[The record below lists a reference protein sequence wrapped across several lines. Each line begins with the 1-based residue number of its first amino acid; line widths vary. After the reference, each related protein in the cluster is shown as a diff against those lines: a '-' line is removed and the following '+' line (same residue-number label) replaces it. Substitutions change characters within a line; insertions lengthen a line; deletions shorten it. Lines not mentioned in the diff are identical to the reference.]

1 MSSTLEQEI
10 WGILN
15 QTKDEIRANMSSKHI
30 NATGRTSA
38 SIHVETFEKG
48 VRLVGGSNDTHPV
61 PDYPYGSAEA
71 PDTAPIPTLEVGRQ
85 GGDVPRGFYYII
97 RQWSRDKGLT
107 FASERERSTFAYFLA
122 RKIAREGTRRNK
134 LHDDVYSTP
143 VENAKER
150 ITKAARESMKNTL
163 QAALGGVQVT
173 SLRGAFSK

>member
-61 PDYPYGSAEA
+61 ADYPYGSAEA

-97 RQWSRDKGLT
+97 RQWSRDKGLS
-107 FASERERSTFAYFLA
+107 FSSERERNTFAYFLA

-134 LHDDVYSTP
+134 LHEDIYSTP

-150 ITKAARESMKNTL
+150 ITKAARESMTNTL
-163 QAALGGVQVT
+163 QAVLGGVQVT
-173 SLRGAFSK
+173 SLRGAFTK